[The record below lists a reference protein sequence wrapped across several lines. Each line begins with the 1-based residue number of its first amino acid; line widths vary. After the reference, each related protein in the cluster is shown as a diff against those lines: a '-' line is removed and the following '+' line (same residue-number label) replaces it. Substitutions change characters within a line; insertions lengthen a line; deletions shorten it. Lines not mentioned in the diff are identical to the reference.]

1 MSKRIAMVAYT
12 HYQTDPRCR
21 REAELCAENGW
32 QVDFYAL
39 KATEQGSQLEK
50 SGVNVIEVG
59 MGRYRGDS
67 PVKYMLNYIE
77 FLLRVSY
84 TILVNHIKNKY
95 LVIHVNTMPD
105 FMVFTAFIP
114 KFVFGAKVILDVHD
128 VMPEI
133 YMTKFKL
140 GPNHWKIKLIRFME
154 VFSAK
159 VADAVL
165 AAEHPKGELL
175 VEHGIPED
183 KVSVLL
189 NLPDDSIFP
198 MNKEK
203 PADLPESPEDEF
215 KLIYHGTLAHRLGLD
230 LAVAAMPAVL
240 AEYPGVTLRIIGDG
254 DHLPELHKMVDEL
267 GLNESVTFSDAF
279 LPLETIL
286 PELQAAHLAV
296 IPTRHEISTDYMLPT
311 KLIEYLRLGIPS
323 LVTPTRTVRYYFGDT
338 RPNYFEETTP
348 EAVASAIIKARQD
361 YDKIMSDTLVMQD
374 DFFSRYDWPVH
385 KQIYLDLLEKLT
397 NRKKQ

>member
-39 KATEQGSQLEK
+39 KTTEQGSKLEK
-50 SGVNVIEVG
+50 SGVNVIEAG
-59 MGRYRGDS
+59 MDRYRGDS
-67 PVKYMLNYIE
+67 PVNYMLSYIE

-84 TILVNHIKNKY
+84 TILFNHMKNKY
-95 LVIHVNTMPD
+95 QVIHVNTMPD

-114 KFVFGAKVILDVHD
+114 KFIFGAKVILDVHD

-140 GPNHWKIKLIRFME
+140 GPNHWKIRLIRFIE

-175 VEHGIPED
+175 VEHGVPRD

-198 MNKEK
+198 MNKKK
-203 PADLPESPEDEF
+203 PTDLPESPEDEF

-240 AEYPGVTLRIIGDG
+240 AEYPGATLRIIGDG

-267 GLNESVTFSDAF
+267 GINESVTFSDAF

-311 KLIEYLRLGIPS
+311 KLIEYLRLGIPA

-338 RPNYFEETTP
+338 RPNYLEETTP
-348 EAVASAIIKARQD
+348 EVVANAIISARQD
-361 YDKIMSDTLVMQD
+361 YDKIMSDTLEMQD
-374 DFFSRYDWPVH
+374 DFFSKFDWPVH
-385 KQIYLDLLEKLT
+385 KQSYLDLLDRLT
-397 NRKKQ
+397 NGKK

>member
-1 MSKRIAMVAYT
+1 MVAYT

-32 QVDFYAL
+32 EVDFYAL
-39 KATEQGSQLEK
+39 KTTEQGSQLQK
-50 SGVNVIEVG
+50 SGVNVIEAG

-67 PVKYMLNYIE
+67 PVKYMLSYIE
-77 FLLRVSY
+77 FLLRVS
-84 TILVNHIKNKY
+84 VMVFSNHLRNRY
-95 LVIHVNTMPD
+95 DVIHVNTMPD
-105 FMVFTAFIP
+105 FMVFTALFP
-114 KFVFGAKVILDVHD
+114 KLFGAKVILDVHD

-133 YMTKFKL
+133 YMTKFGL
-140 GPNHWKIKLIRFME
+140 GKNHWKIRLIRSIE

-159 VADAVL
+159 VANAVL

-175 VEHGIPED
+175 VEHGVPEE

-203 PADLPESPEDEF
+203 PTDLPKSPDDEF

-230 LAVAAMPAVL
+230 LAVSAMPAVL
-240 AEYPGVTLRIIGDG
+240 KKYSGATLRIIGDG
-254 DHLPELHKMVDEL
+254 DHLPELHRMVDEL
-267 GLNESVTFSDAF
+267 ELNNSVTFSDAF

-323 LVTPTRTVRYYFGDT
+323 VVTPTRTVKYYFGDS
-338 RPNYFEETTP
+338 RPNYLEDTTP
-348 EAVASAIIKARQD
+348 EVVANAIIRARQD
-361 YDKIMSDTLVMQD
+361 YDKIMSDTLVMQH
-374 DFFSRYDWPVH
+374 DFFSKYDWPVH
-385 KQIYLDLLEKLT
+385 KQSYLDLLDKLT
-397 NRKKQ
+397 KGRK